1 MVRIFSAVALAA
13 LLLGCANQTKLRQAE
28 LVQILQWLPGQY
40 NSDALA
46 IAIVPVYAPRL
57 GRHVL
62 YVQEM
67 AANDPRQITLQRL
80 WSIDV
85 TEDDQIVHTV
95 YALAEPA
102 RWRNAHVNPDLFK
115 GLQPQDMQRVPG
127 CELLWKKE
135 GERFTASVLSPRCQ
149 AAVKE
154 LGPDTLIAGDGAVLQ
169 RRLDR

>member
-1 MVRIFSAVALAA
+1 MARILAAVAFAA
-13 LLLGCANQTKLRQAE
+13 LLVGCANQTKLRQAE

-40 NSDALA
+40 SSDAVA
-46 IAIVPVYAPRL
+46 IAITPVYAPRL
-57 GRHVL
+57 SRHVF

-67 AANDPRQITLQRL
+67 APSDPRQITLQRL
-80 WSIDV
+80 WSLDV
-85 TEDDQIVHTV
+85 TEDDQIMHTV
-95 YALAEPA
+95 WALAEPA
-102 RWRNAHVNPDLFK
+102 RWRNAHLTPDLFK

-154 LGPDTLIAGDGAVLQ
+154 LSPDTLVAGDGAVLQ